1 MQFSYRRIRPAVARA
16 SIFAAAFLTFLSR
29 VGAADPVRSA
39 NADITGVVTDA
50 GSGQPLPSAEVSVM
64 RGTEVVFNASTDAF
78 GRYTAH
84 NITRGPYTV
93 TARFLGFRPQSKS
106 VAVGDSNADIK
117 LDFALDAVAI
127 NLEGVT
133 VTASV
138 PLAVDTRTGDQRF
151 KQDQYHG
158 APTNTTSGI
167 LQQSIAGAARAPT
180 GEVHI
185 RGQHAEYTYYVDGVP
200 VPAGISGSLNELF
213 EPAVVNQID
222 FITGGWDAEY
232 GNKNAAVVNITTR
245 IPAGGLHYNLNG
257 FAGNFNTYGQGLSAS
272 TNAGKLGYFFSGS
285 HQTTDMRK
293 EPLILDPVTNEVVNF
308 HNHGEDWYG
317 FGKVQF
323 TPGQNDVVN
332 LDANLSQTKFQVP
345 FDTTGNT
352 QADDH
357 QRDVNSFIN
366 LGWRHQF
373 AGPDYSGGENAGNAG
388 GTPELFLGLFY
399 RHGGL
404 RYTPGANDQ
413 PQFIFFPDTTSYNI
427 RENRNFNA
435 FGVKGDYSIHPK
447 REMEIKFGTLSSIT
461 RGQEDFSTVDASGNP
476 GPASNSSLKGWD
488 AGGYAQIAYS
498 PVEQFEIRTGVR
510 YDAHNAPFAGTQSQ
524 WSPRVRLNFY
534 PNSANTLYLYYGR
547 LFLPTNV
554 EDLRAV
560 TSVAQGGVA
569 ADPTLPERDHFY
581 EAGFIHRFPFGL
593 VSKFAAYY
601 KLSTPGIDDN
611 TVPGSNIVTSVN
623 IAKVKITG
631 LEMVQEI
638 RPPGPFSAYLNV
650 ALNHAYGNGPITGG
664 FFPTDAPQGFFDLD
678 HDQRVS
684 AVASAAYSFRQS
696 YASLTGTY
704 GSGLTNGV
712 DPAVCGCSYGTG
724 LFDFN
729 RGIKVKPNFILN
741 GSTGISL
748 PFGRALI
755 RPEFYVDNILNKKYL
770 LKGAFFSGASVG
782 RPRTFQV
789 RFNITQ

>member
-1 MQFSYRRIRPAVARA
+1 MLSIRSRTGRGLARA
-16 SIFAAAFLTFLSR
+16 IIAVSGLLLAAHPALAR
-29 VGAADPVRSA
+29 PVRLA

-50 GSGQPLPSAEVSVM
+50 GSGQPLPSAEVSIM
-64 RGTEVVFNASTDAF
+64 QGTQVIANASTDAF
-78 GRYTAH
+78 GRYTMH
-84 NITRGPYTV
+84 NIAPGSYTV
-93 TARFLGFRPQSKS
+93 AARFLGFAPQSKPIT
-106 VAVGDSNADIK
+106 VGDSNADVRV
-117 LDFALDAVAI
+117 DFALNAVAI
-127 NLEGVT
+127 SLQGVT
-133 VTASV
+133 VTAAV

-158 APTNTTSGI
+158 APTNTTSQI

-213 EPAVVNQID
+213 EPAVVNEID

-245 IPAGGLHYNLNG
+245 IPTGGLHYQLSG
-257 FAGNFNTYGQGLSAS
+257 FAGNYNTYGQGISAS
-272 TNAGKLGYFFSGS
+272 TNAGKFGYFFSGS
-285 HQTTDMRK
+285 HQSTDMRR
-293 EPLILDPVTNEVVNF
+293 EPVILDPTTDQIENF
-308 HNHGEDWYG
+308 HNHGDDWYG

-323 TPGQNDVVN
+323 TPSLNDVIN
-332 LDANLSQTKFQVP
+332 LDMNLSQTKFQVP
-345 FDTTGNT
+345 FDTTGNF
-352 QADDH
+352 QQDDN
-357 QRDVNSFIN
+357 QRDINSFIN

-373 AGPDYSGGENAGNAG
+373 AGPEYSGGGSAANVGAE
-388 GTPELFLGLFY
+388 PELFFGLFY

-404 RYTPGANDQ
+404 RYTPGVTDE
-413 PQFIFFPDTTSYNI
+413 PSFIFFPDTLTPYNI
-427 RENRNFNA
+427 QENRNFNSY
-435 FGVKGDYSIHPK
+435 GVKADYSIHPA
-447 REMEIKFGTLSSIT
+447 REMEIKFGTLSSLT
-461 RGQEDFSTVDASGNP
+461 RGHEDFSTVDASGNP
-476 GPASNSSLKGWD
+476 GPASNSDLKGWD

-524 WSPRVRLNFY
+524 WSPRIRLNFY

-560 TSVAQGGVA
+560 TSVAQGGVV

-581 EAGFIHRFPFGL
+581 EAGYVHRFPFGL
-593 VSKFAAYY
+593 VSKFSGYY
-601 KLSTPGIDDN
+601 KQSSPGIDDN
-611 TVPGSNIVTSVN
+611 TVPGSAIVTSVN

-631 LEMVQEI
+631 IETVQEI
-638 RPPGPFSAYLNV
+638 RPPGPFSGYLNV
-650 ALNHAYGNGPITGG
+650 ALNHAYGHGPITGG
-664 FFPTDAPQGFFDLD
+664 FFPTDEPTGYFDLD
-678 HDQRVS
+678 HDQRLSVLSS
-684 AVASAAYSFRQS
+684 ATYSLKQS
-696 YASLTGTY
+696 YFSLTGVY

-712 DPAVCGCSYGTG
+712 DPADCNCSYGTG

-729 RGIKVKPNFILN
+729 KGIKVDPSFILN
-741 GSTGISL
+741 GSAGISI

-755 RPEFYVDNILNKKYL
+755 RPEFYVDNILDKKYL

-782 RPRTFQV
+782 RPREFQF
-789 RFNITQ
+789 RINIAQ